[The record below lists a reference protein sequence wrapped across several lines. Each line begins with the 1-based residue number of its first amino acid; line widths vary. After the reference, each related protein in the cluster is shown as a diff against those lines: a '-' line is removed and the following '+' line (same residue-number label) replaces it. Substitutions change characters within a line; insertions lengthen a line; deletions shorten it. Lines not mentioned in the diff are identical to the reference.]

1 METAATYPVKALL
14 FDLGGVLI
22 DIDFERTFRAWEA
35 LTPLSV
41 EQIRE
46 RFYFDEAYQQHE
58 RGQIDLATYC
68 AHLRRTLQLEGSDAQ
83 IAAGWNALFIGEI
96 PETLRAIEHVAP
108 HVPCYAFTNT
118 NAEHQRAW
126 STQFPTVVPLFR
138 RVFSSCLLY
147 TSPSPRDRG

>member
-1 METAATYPVKALL
+1 MNRPTEPYGNHCNLSGKALL

-68 AHLRRTLQLEGSDAQ
+68 AHLRQTLQLEGSDAQ
-83 IAAGWNALFIGEI
+83 IAAGWNALFIGK
-96 PETLRAIEHVAP
+96 
-108 HVPCYAFTNT
+108 
-118 NAEHQRAW
+118 
-126 STQFPTVVPLFR
+126 
-138 RVFSSCLLY
+138 
-147 TSPSPRDRG
+147 SPRRCAPSSA